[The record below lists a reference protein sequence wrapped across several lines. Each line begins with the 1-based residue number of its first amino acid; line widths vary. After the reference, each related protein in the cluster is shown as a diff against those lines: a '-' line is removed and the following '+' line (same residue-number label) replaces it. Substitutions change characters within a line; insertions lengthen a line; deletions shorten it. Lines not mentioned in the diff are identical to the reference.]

1 MYGILVRWYGEAVF
15 LFYCLSL
22 QVGTS
27 EYNAGL
33 SLERERE
40 RVIAM
45 NMKYMICNVTTL
57 ANYIYLLDWFGIYV
71 AVMPFS
77 ASFFF
82 STPAET
88 IRVLNQVLVWYRAA
102 FKH

>member
-1 MYGILVRWYGEAVF
+1 MYGILVWRYGEAVF

-27 EYNAGL
+27 EYSAGL

-40 RVIAM
+40 REREIIAM

-57 ANYIYLLDWFGIYV
+57 ANYIYLLD
-71 AVMPFS
+71 
-77 ASFFF
+77 
-82 STPAET
+82 
-88 IRVLNQVLVWYRAA
+88 
-102 FKH
+102 

>member
-40 RVIAM
+40 S
-45 NMKYMICNVTTL
+45 YCNEHEVYDL
-57 ANYIYLLDWFGIYV
+57 
-71 AVMPFS
+71 
-77 ASFFF
+77 
-82 STPAET
+82 
-88 IRVLNQVLVWYRAA
+88 
-102 FKH
+102 